1 MNEILLALLT
11 MIVLWSVMWWII
23 KRKHG
28 ETYRE
33 ILITLPFGTLEKG
46 KVAVFKSGEGVKV
59 EDYILI
65 RLPGYDMIW
74 RVTKREG
81 EKLDLVNRKG
91 EILIGFPSHYVW
103 GKMIGYKGE
112 EPETC

>member
-1 MNEILLALLT
+1 

-28 ETYRE
+28 ETYKE
-33 ILITLPFGTLEKG
+33 ILITYPFGSLKKG
-46 KVAVFKSGEGVKV
+46 KVAVFKSGLRIKV

-74 RVTKREG
+74 RVTKQDG
-81 EKLDLVNRKG
+81 EKVDLVNRNG
-91 EILIGFPSHYVW
+91 EVLLGFPSHYIW